1 MQVAVV
7 GLRFQLALL
16 ELAARAVVVMAA
28 THQTHLRLAGQILVA
43 VVAVEETIRRT
54 LLATGARVLSSSV
67 IPTLLLLLLQPLDH
81 RQSPF
86 LVASAFT
93 DGPHQGA

>member
-28 THQTHLRLAGQILVA
+28 THQTHLRLAGQILAA

-54 LLATGARVLSSSV
+54 LLATGAQVSSSSA
-67 IPTLLLLLLQPLDH
+67 IRLLLLRLHPPQ
-81 RQSPF
+81 
-86 LVASAFT
+86 V
-93 DGPHQGA
+93 HQQ